1 MQIYCKI
8 FTAKALH
15 FDEVSF
21 HILFLNFA
29 FEFWIEW
36 KINNKRNKKYY
47 CIKL

>member
-21 HILFLNFA
+21 HILFLS
-29 FEFWIEW
+29 FEFEIWIDW
-36 KINNKRNKKYY
+36 KKKKKQE
-47 CIKL
+47 ILLQ